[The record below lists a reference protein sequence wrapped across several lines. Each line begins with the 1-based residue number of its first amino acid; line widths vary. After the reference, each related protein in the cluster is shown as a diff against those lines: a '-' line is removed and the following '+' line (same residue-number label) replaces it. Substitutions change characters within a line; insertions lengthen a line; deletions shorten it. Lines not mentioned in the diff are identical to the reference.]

1 MYKPTTGDLRLIDES
16 VRPWQMTIYPVLEK
30 MEELPA
36 EVNETIKNLSEQYKK
51 ELEDYYCKAMDKDKG
66 SLADP
71 IFREFD
77 EKWDKE
83 HPEFYDV
90 DRLFEKAGAADKKRA
105 AEELKAAKDFFTQV
119 SLNSI

>member
-1 MYKPTTGDLRLIDES
+1 MYKLTTGDLRLIDES
-16 VRPWQMTIYPVLEK
+16 IRPWQMTIYPVLEK
-30 MEELPA
+30 MEELPG
-36 EVNETIKNLSEQYKK
+36 EVTEAINKLSEQYRK
-51 ELEDYYCKAMDKDKG
+51 ELQDFYCEAMEKNSG
-66 SLADP
+66 RLADP

-105 AEELKAAKDFFTQV
+105 AEELKAAKEFFGG
-119 SLNSI
+119 SAL

>member
-1 MYKPTTGDLRLIDES
+1 MYKLTTGDLRLIDES
-16 VRPWQMTIYPVLEK
+16 IRPWQMTIYPVLEK
-30 MEELPA
+30 MEELPG
-36 EVNETIKNLSEQYKK
+36 EVNEAINDLSVQYRK
-51 ELEDYYCKAMDKDKG
+51 ELQDFYCAAMDKNSG

-90 DRLFEKAGAADKKRA
+90 DRLFEKAGAADKERA
-105 AEELKAAKDFFTQV
+105 VEELKAAKEFFGQE
-119 SLNSI
+119 SPSK

>member
-1 MYKPTTGDLRLIDES
+1 MYNPTTGDLGLIDES
-16 VRPWQMTIYPVLEK
+16 VRPWQMAINPVLSK

-36 EVNETIKNLSEQYKK
+36 EISESIRNLSEQYRA
-51 ELEDYYCKAMDKDKG
+51 ELKDFYCTAMDKDNKR
-66 SLADP
+66 LADP

-90 DRLFEKAGAADKKRA
+90 DRLFEKATAADKEKA
-105 AEELKAAKDFFTQV
+105 VEELKSAKEFFTA
-119 SLNSI
+119 